1 MKYMLGIDIGSQ
13 SLRVFLFD
21 EKLEAVSHRS
31 TAQYIEVERPL
42 WATQNA
48 NLWWRPFVAVSGLS
62 SGKQGVDPKRT
73 SCL

>member
-42 WATQNA
+42 
-48 NLWWRPFVAVSGLS
+48 
-62 SGKQGVDPKRT
+62 
-73 SCL
+73 